1 MKFSVIIPALNEE
14 EHVASAIKSLL
25 QQTIPRKE
33 YEIIVADNNST
44 DNTSAAAK
52 KAGADKVVI
61 ELKKGTN
68 MARNRGYLES
78 QGEIIA
84 FLDAD
89 SVAPPDWLARIG
101 RSLENP
107 SISMVSGPY
116 DYGFTG
122 LRSLIDKVWT
132 GIIFPRVPALLEF
145 LFGKKAGIIIEGNFA
160 APRKTFEAIGGI
172 PLIAFWGDGP
182 AMAIPASR
190 KVGKV
195 LFDPSLRIKSSP
207 RRFGRENIIRLGF
220 LYAKAYLKCY
230 FAASK
235 E

>member
-1 MKFSVIIPALNEE
+1 MKFSVVIPALNEE
-14 EHVASAIKSLL
+14 KYIGAAIESLL
-25 QQTIPRKE
+25 HQTIPRKE

-52 KAGADKVVI
+52 KAGADKTVI

-78 QGEIIA
+78 RGEIIA

-101 RSLENP
+101 HYLEDP
-107 SISMVSGPY
+107 SVSMVSGPY

-122 LRSLIDKVWT
+122 LHALTDKIWT
-132 GIIFPRVPALLEF
+132 GIFFPRVPALLEF

-160 APRKTFEAIGGI
+160 APRKTIETIGGI
-172 PLIAFWGDGP
+172 PPIAFFGDGA

-207 RRFGRENIIRLGF
+207 RRFGEMNIIHLGF
-220 LYAKAYLKCY
+220 LYAKAYLKVY
-230 FAASK
+230 FTAS
-235 E
+235 